1 MKEAGKWVKA
11 KKAAGLLKHIR
22 HKCEHPFCA
31 KASEGFTTAAL
42 AASSDGRGGINKSPS
57 VNSVKLSRLGSEGGV
72 EMKKQDVMNIAFG
85 DNGIDNRLRKHRSV
99 TFDHANP
106 QNDRSRSGRKSN
118 STGGRMSHKP
128 SSFVPAD
135 DAAHSNTSDLQVRT
149 ASGGY
154 YRGKKGRG
162 KAGGSPGASGRKAGF
177 AKRGAGGSS
186 GSARLPAVSESRADL
201 TSRMQS
207 QRDSN
212 DDESKRQRSVVSEA
226 TNENGRLNCKGCVR
240 MTWRGIQREHEVISI
255 VYNKDIWM
263 TKAYR
268 LKVLAVLCLTAM
280 WVQAMVYSQKYSK
293 DGAFSF
299 IKGGDG
305 QGLLIYLAWGVFS
318 SIATVLLNTIFVNLL
333 TKAAYAYRSAFIYEK
348 LGIESVQCKVI
359 FEGPL
364 YRRLNGLT
372 GRVITAGSTA
382 EEKAHVVF
390 RPFWFRLET
399 ITNLQVLAFY
409 AMPDAADLHRMPG
422 GGDAEREQ
430 QDQALTAEERP
441 DELFPAGHIV
451 LTRDTNIQA
460 LTMGDDGSLNV
471 VGSFIATDG
480 SRRNVRGKREKDD
493 GRAESAAIGAPG
505 RDAAA
510 LSLEMSA
517 EQEAAQAAG
526 VLVATPGNKDPR
538 KGPVTPTEKLF
549 SASRASEM
557 RWLLVLRTS
566 IAGMGVMIA
575 EAKERVEMARGRL
588 RYAMRHGRS
597 WLLKKLTGVN
607 AARGLGPQR
616 MALFSHQ
623 CKQLL
628 QLAEKQYTMAI
639 QRQRSEINDK
649 IEKIAV
655 LQDLGYGGTSGLN
668 EWDSSKLSVCERVW
682 CCFCRRAHSKKAKLA
697 AEVAAKEAVNAKGK
711 KKGAYSASFRRF
723 KEADEKM
730 AEAQKAKTMT
740 EAATKTKVREV
751 PGGAGATKKGCLDS
765 YWFNNACCEKGVRA
779 QCACCGDDASTVG
792 PLQRTSSWFGG
803 VSKSGRWGRS
813 DADFVKRMTLDEYL
827 EAKQNPNY
835 VPKWATRQWLKEST
849 GVGDTREA
857 EGTGK
862 SKVVSKWESKGESK
876 GESKAGSKGESK
888 GGAWSDENG
897 KTWFVGASK
906 KGLGKGGGDKG
917 GKAAEEKGSPTT
929 WADGGN
935 GKQWVV
941 DKGVDR
947 GKGKGNGK
955 GKEGKRI
962 DTLTATENR
971 SENVE
976 LSLQYNTDHMARLR
990 VHQSATQA
998 KLRKETVLLLTAVE
1012 NLRGEHAELPVQ
1024 ERMKRYVYGVLCCV
1038 CVVLRVYD
1046 SVYCVCSKRASNN
1059 VMHCSF
1065 PSQISRGSAATHPH
1079 ALHAVPMEP
1088 VDGQARVG
1096 EHQA

>member
-1 MKEAGKWVKA
+1 
-11 KKAAGLLKHIR
+11 
-22 HKCEHPFCA
+22 
-31 KASEGFTTAAL
+31 
-42 AASSDGRGGINKSPS
+42 
-57 VNSVKLSRLGSEGGV
+57 
-72 EMKKQDVMNIAFG
+72 
-85 DNGIDNRLRKHRSV
+85 
-99 TFDHANP
+99 
-106 QNDRSRSGRKSN
+106 
-118 STGGRMSHKP
+118 MSHKP
-128 SSFVPAD
+128 SSLVPAD

-149 ASGGY
+149 ASGGH
-154 YRGKKGRG
+154 YRGKKGHG

-177 AKRGAGGSS
+177 AKLG
-186 GSARLPAVSESRADL
+186 SRADL
-201 TSRMQS
+201 ASRMQS

-422 GGDAEREQ
+422 GGDAGREQ
-430 QDQALTAEERP
+430 QDRALTAEERP
-441 DELFPAGHIV
+441 GELFPAGHIV

-460 LTMGDDGSLNV
+460 LTMGGDGSLKV
-471 VGSFIATDG
+471 
-480 SRRNVRGKREKDD
+480 
-493 GRAESAAIGAPG
+493 
-505 RDAAA
+505 DAAA
-510 LSLEMSA
+510 LSLEKSA
-517 EQEAAQAAG
+517 EQEAARAAG

-549 SASRASEM
+549 SASSASEM

-588 RYAMRHGRS
+588 RYAMRHGRRFGRREIWRDS
-597 WLLKKLTGVN
+597 GRWLLKKLTGVN

-639 QRQRSEINDK
+639 QRQRSEINGK
-649 IEKIAV
+649 IEQIAV
-655 LQDLGYGGTSGLN
+655 LKDLGYGGTSGLE
-668 EWDSSKLSVCERVW
+668 EWDSSKLSVCKRVW
-682 CCFCRRAHSKKAKLA
+682 CCFCRRSYSKKAKLA

-711 KKGAYSASFRRF
+711 KKRAYNASFRRF
-723 KEADEKM
+723 KQHASSM
-730 AEAQKAKTMT
+730 AEAQKAKAKTVT
-740 EAATKTKVREV
+740 KAATKTKAREV
-751 PGGAGATKKGCLDS
+751 PGGAEATKKGCLDS

-779 QCACCGDDASTVG
+779 QCACCSEDVSTMG
-792 PLQRTSSWFGG
+792 PLQ
-803 VSKSGRWGRS
+803 
-813 DADFVKRMTLDEYL
+813 RMTLDEYL
-827 EAKQNPNY
+827 EAKRDPYY
-835 VPKWATRQWLKEST
+835 VPKWATQQWLKEST

-857 EGTGK
+857 EATGK
-862 SKVVSKWESKGESK
+862 SKEVSKWESKGESK
-876 GESKAGSKGESK
+876 AERKAERKAGSKAESK
-888 GGAWSDENG
+888 GGAWSDGNG

-917 GKAAEEKGSPTT
+917 GKTAEEKGSPTT

-955 GKEGKRI
+955 GKEEKRI

-971 SENVE
+971 SENAE
-976 LSLQYNTDHMARLR
+976 LSLQYNTDHMARLK